1 MSQRHIRVFVRV
13 YKTGSIKEMIYPI
26 TAVIFD
32 IDGVLLDSLS
42 IWKKLGRRYV
52 TRLGYPPIPGM
63 DEILFPMSMEQGA
76 DWLKNRFTLA
86 YSEEKIIQ
94 ELETR
99 IQTFYFEEVKAK
111 PGAEALLQKINNLGI
126 PAVAATSSPREHVRK
141 ALERNHLLPYLKEIY
156 TTSEI
161 GESKY
166 SPKIYL
172 TAAKSLNSSP
182 NGTLVVEDSL
192 YALIT
197 ARDAGFQTAGIF
209 DPFGEPD
216 QEQLKKKAD
225 IYCRSLNELLNYME

>member
-1 MSQRHIRVFVRV
+1 MSLGHIRVFVAV

-76 DWLKNRFTLA
+76 MWLKDRFSLEI
-86 YSEEKIIQ
+86 SVEEIIQ
-94 ELETR
+94 ELER
-99 IQTFYFEEVKAK
+99 EIQNFYFEEVKAK
-111 PGAEALLQKINNLGI
+111 PGAKELLQKINNLGI
-126 PAVAATSSPREHVRK
+126 PAAAATSSPKEHVRR
-141 ALERNHLLPYLKEIY
+141 ALERNHLLFYLKKIY
-156 TTSEI
+156 TTNEI

-172 TAAKSLNSSP
+172 TASEFLNTRPSE
-182 NGTLVVEDSL
+182 TLVVEDSL
-192 YALIT
+192 YALNT
-197 ARDAGFQTAGIF
+197 ARNAGFRTAGIF
-209 DPFGEPD
+209 DSLGEPD
-216 QEQLKKKAD
+216 QEQLEKKAD
-225 IYCRSLNELLNYME
+225 IYCRFLSELINYIE

>member
-1 MSQRHIRVFVRV
+1 MSLGHIRVFVAV

-76 DWLKNRFTLA
+76 MWLKDRFSLEI
-86 YSEEKIIQ
+86 SVEEIIQ
-94 ELETR
+94 ELER
-99 IQTFYFEEVKAK
+99 EIQKFYFEEVKAK
-111 PGAEALLQKINNLGI
+111 PGAEELLQKINNLGI
-126 PAVAATSSPREHVRK
+126 PTAAATSSPKEHVRK
-141 ALERNHLLPYLKEIY
+141 ALERNHLLSHLKEIY

-172 TAAKSLNSSP
+172 TASEFLNTSP
-182 NGTLVVEDSL
+182 SETLVVEDSL
-192 YALIT
+192 YALNT
-197 ARDAGFQTAGIF
+197 AKNAGFRTAGIF
-209 DPFGEPD
+209 DSLGEPD
-216 QEQLKKKAD
+216 QEQLEKKAD
-225 IYCRSLNELLNYME
+225 IYCRFLNELINYIE

>member
-13 YKTGSIKEMIYPI
+13 YKTGSIKEMTYPI
-26 TAVIFD
+26 NAIIFD
-32 IDGVLLDSLS
+32 IDGVLLDSLF
-42 IWKKLGRRYV
+42 IWKELGRRFIV
-52 TRLGYPPIPGM
+52 KHGYTPVPDM
-63 DEILFPMSMEQGA
+63 DEILFSMSMEQGA
-76 DWLKNRFTLA
+76 AWLKDTFSLEN
-86 YSEEKIIQ
+86 SEEEIMQ
-94 ELETR
+94 ELENR

-111 PGAEALLQKINNLGI
+111 PGAEALLQRINKLGI

-225 IYCRSLNELLNYME
+225 IYCRSLNELLNYMK

>member
-1 MSQRHIRVFVRV
+1 M
-13 YKTGSIKEMIYPI
+13 TYPI
-26 TAVIFD
+26 NAVIFD
-32 IDGVLLDSLS
+32 IDGVLLDSLF
-42 IWKKLGRRYV
+42 IWKELGRRFIV
-52 TRLGYPPIPGM
+52 KHGYTPVPDM
-63 DEILFPMSMEQGA
+63 DEILFSMSMEQGA
-76 DWLKNRFTLA
+76 AWLKDTFSLEN
-86 YSEEKIIQ
+86 SEEEIIQ
-94 ELETR
+94 
-99 IQTFYFEEVKAK
+99 EVKAK
-111 PGAEALLQKINNLGI
+111 PGAEALLQRINKLGI

-225 IYCRSLNELLNYME
+225 IYCRSLNELLKYME

>member
-1 MSQRHIRVFVRV
+1 MSLGHIRVFVAV

-76 DWLKNRFTLA
+76 MWLKDRFSLEI
-86 YSEEKIIQ
+86 SVEEIIQ
-94 ELETR
+94 ELER
-99 IQTFYFEEVKAK
+99 EIQKFYFEEVKAK
-111 PGAEALLQKINNLGI
+111 PGAEELLQKINNLGI
-126 PAVAATSSPREHVRK
+126 PTAAATSSPKEHVRK
-141 ALERNHLLPYLKEIY
+141 ALERNHLLSHLKEIY

-172 TAAKSLNSSP
+172 TASEFLNTSP
-182 NGTLVVEDSL
+182 SETLVVEDSL
-192 YALIT
+192 YALNT
-197 ARDAGFQTAGIF
+197 ARNAGFRTAGIF
-209 DPFGEPD
+209 DSLGEPD
-216 QEQLKKKAD
+216 QEQLEKKAD
-225 IYCRSLNELLNYME
+225 IYCRFLNELINYIE

>member
-1 MSQRHIRVFVRV
+1 MSLGHIRVFVAV

-32 IDGVLLDSLS
+32 IDGVLLDSLF
-42 IWKKLGRRYV
+42 IWKELGRRFIV
-52 TRLGYPPIPGM
+52 KHGYTPVPDM
-63 DEILFPMSMEQGA
+63 DEILFSMSMEQGA
-76 DWLKNRFTLA
+76 AWLKDTFSLEN
-86 YSEEKIIQ
+86 SEEEIIQ

-111 PGAEALLQKINNLGI
+111 PGAEALLQRINNLGI

-141 ALERNHLLPYLKEIY
+141 ALERNHLLSHLKEIY

-172 TAAKSLNSSP
+172 TASEFLNTSP
-182 NGTLVVEDSL
+182 SETLVVEDSL
-192 YALIT
+192 YALNT
-197 ARDAGFQTAGIF
+197 AKNAGFRTAGIF
-209 DPFGEPD
+209 DSLGEPD
-216 QEQLKKKAD
+216 QEQLEKKAD
-225 IYCRSLNELLNYME
+225 IYCRFLNELINYIE